1 MILGDIQVNTFHFD
15 SHIYFTDT
23 ITENLRNILSS
34 IMEDMA
40 KIVEVIF
47 QGLKFGDIL
56 LEGREKSERRIRGG
70 DERNEDND
78 SFIKTRMKS

>member
-1 MILGDIQVNTFHFD
+1 
-15 SHIYFTDT
+15 
-23 ITENLRNILSS
+23 
-34 IMEDMA
+34 MEDMA
-40 KIVEVIF
+40 KIVEVIC